1 LFHEIRPVWD
11 AYDLGIITAICVRI
25 DNAVFKALHNLV
37 YGGLFLYHYFFK
49 EVDFGDYDDFGGC
62 FWKIE
67 L

>member
-37 YGGLFLYHYFFK
+37 YGGLFLCKLILMVGTLGTLKTLTVIF
-49 EVDFGDYDDFGGC
+49 
-62 FWKIE
+62 
-67 L
+67 